1 MKLIS
6 YNPSQNFKVL
16 GTIEKTKQKAILEKI
31 KTAKTVQKDWQD
43 IGLIRRV
50 EIIRGLHSLLEKNSN
65 RIAMLASQEMG
76 MPITQSR
83 DEVASGLSYLD
94 WYLNNA
100 EKYLSPETTFEND
113 TEIHQVFYEPKG
125 VVVSITPWNYPFS
138 NFIWQS
144 CQNIIVGNSVI
155 NKPDQNT
162 PLTYKLL
169 EEIIDSSDVPKGVL
183 QFIYGGK
190 EIGKFLVQQ
199 DIDMI
204 CFTGSTKTGGYL
216 YKQAAKKMIPIVL
229 ELGGSAPGLV
239 FEDAD
244 IDAVIDSIFFNRFSN
259 CGQIC
264 DGLKR
269 LIVHESKMDEV
280 LEKLTSIVKNQ
291 VIGDASDERTTIGPL
306 VNKKQLSSLI
316 KQLEDAKA
324 KGAKVIFGGKRP
336 AGLKGSYFEPTILCN
351 ITKGMKVWKEEVF
364 GPILPVVSFKTE
376 EQAIQLANDTEY
388 GLGGYVF
395 TTDHGKFARIS
406 SQIKTGMVAHNN
418 LTYLIPCNPFG
429 GCQKSGLGR
438 NHGKYGFRDL
448 CDIKVIAF
456 EKSA

>member
-6 YNPSQNFKVL
+6 RNPSKNFKVL
-16 GTIEKTKQKAILEKI
+16 GTVEETKKEVILDKI
-31 KTAKTVQKDWQD
+31 KIAKAAQKDWQD
-43 IGLIRRV
+43 VGLLSRL
-50 EIIRGLHSLLEKNSN
+50 EIMRGLHGLLEKNSDK
-65 RIAMLASQEMG
+65 IANLASQEMG
-76 MPITQSR
+76 MPITQSK
-83 DEVASGLSYLD
+83 DEVASGLNYLD

-100 EKYLSPETTFEND
+100 EKYLTPETTFESN
-113 TEIHQVFYEPKG
+113 TEVHKVLYEPKG
-125 VVVSITPWNYPFS
+125 VVASITPWNYPFS

-144 CQNIIVGNSVI
+144 CQNLIVGNAVI

-169 EEIIDSSDVPKGVL
+169 EEIIGGSAIPKGVQ

-190 EIGKFLVQQ
+190 EIGKLLVEQ

-204 CFTGSTKTGGYL
+204 CFTGSTKTGEYL

-229 ELGGSAPGLV
+229 ELGGSAPGIV

-259 CGQIC
+259 SGQIC

-269 LIVHESKMDEV
+269 LIVHESKMSEV
-280 LEKLTSIVKNQ
+280 IEKLTIILKNQ
-291 VIGDASDERTTIGPL
+291 VIGDAADERTTIGPL

-316 KQLEDAKA
+316 KQLEDAKT
-324 KGAKVIFGGKRP
+324 KGAKIIYGGKQP
-336 AGLKGSYFEPTILCN
+336 AELKGSYFEPTLLSN
-351 ITKGMKVWKEEVF
+351 ITKDMKVWKEEVF
-364 GPILPVVSFKTE
+364 GPVLPIISFKTE
-376 EQAIQLANDTEY
+376 EQAIELANNTEY

-395 TTDHGKFARIS
+395 TTDNKRFIRVS

-418 LTYLIPCNPFG
+418 LIYVIPCNPFG
-429 GCQKSGLGR
+429 GCKKSGLGR

-448 CDIKVIAF
+448 CDIKVVAY
-456 EKSA
+456 EKLV